1 MEGATVDDMADR
13 VPDDFRPII
22 RVQSKV
28 PKGNF
33 STKPQGFRRMSTN
46 TERQESMI
54 GEVVKALRARGEEF
68 AKMEEG
74 LLREV
79 IREGVAES
87 VLTEAAVPSAE
98 FVEQMAARVRFRA
111 KISDEERRIRAKLA
125 ARLGTKLDDLD
136 AVVHR
141 QFEGATRDIAERY
154 AQAVR
159 QERARR
165 VTESVLQGLAGKDNA
180 SLRDLLA
187 GAADAVADAVVR
199 VQGEI
204 PWERVEQRLREHA
217 GKPLTDSDIE
227 GLLRLARQRAPVPLA
242 SGDVAQVAQ
251 AVSQAVQQVSLNVQ
265 KIIAVAL
272 ENERAS
278 DAEHPRYYDP

>member
-1 MEGATVDDMADR
+1 
-13 VPDDFRPII
+13 
-22 RVQSKV
+22 
-28 PKGNF
+28 
-33 STKPQGFRRMSTN
+33 MSTN
-46 TERQESMI
+46 TERLESII
-54 GEVVKALRARGEEF
+54 GEVVKALRARGDEF
-68 AKMEEG
+68 AKTEEE

-79 IREGVAES
+79 IREGLAES
-87 VLTEAAVPSAE
+87 VLTDATGPSAE

-111 KISDEERRIRAKLA
+111 KISEEERRIRAKLA

-204 PWERVEQRLREHA
+204 PWDQVEQQLREKT
-217 GKPLTDSDIE
+217 GKPLGESDIDS
-227 GLLRLARQRAPVPLA
+227 LLKLARKRAPVPLA

-272 ENERAS
+272 ENERAA